1 MESTL
6 KQPLRTAHEHED
18 HEGPRDGPPA
28 EVASSA
34 PEQHLPPEH
43 AAAAADHANA
53 AHAADERPMPID
65 VAPRLRRL
73 PPYLFGRINAAKLRM
88 RQEGRDIIDLGM
100 GNPTDPTP
108 EPVVEK
114 LAEAARDPRNHRY
127 QMAAS
132 GIAGLKREVAK
143 KYKTKYDVDLDP
155 DEEIIVTIGSKE
167 GFSHLCLAILG
178 PGDTAVVP
186 DPAFPIHLYGPAM
199 AGANVIRIPLGTD
212 QAFLDRVE
220 QQLRDVFPRPKLL
233 ILNYPHNP
241 TAATVDAEFMQAAA
255 DLCNRYGVI
264 CLSDFAYGDIGFDGF
279 KPPSF
284 LAAKGAKRVGVEFTT
299 MSKSYNMAGWRVGF
313 CCGNREMVAALK
325 TIKGYY
331 DYGSFNP
338 IQIAGVIAMREFPNL
353 PDDQAE
359 KYEGRRDEVCRGLDR
374 LGWTY
379 EKPRASMFVWAR
391 IADEHLKAGED
402 DIDFSIRML
411 DEAEVALAPGSGFG
425 EQGRQWVRIALV
437 ENEQRLRQAMRNL
450 QRALVA

>member
-1 MESTL
+1 MSTATL
-6 KQPLRTAHEHED
+6 DEAAQTPEVLPIE
-18 HEGPRDGPPA
+18 EGDVAERDGPAVA
-28 EVASSA
+28 E
-34 PEQHLPPEH
+34 LP
-43 AAAAADHANA
+43 
-53 AHAADERPMPID
+53 MSFD
-65 VAPRLRRL
+65 VAPRLKRL

-88 RQEGRDIIDLGM
+88 RQEGRDVIDLGM

-108 EPVVEK
+108 QPVIDK
-114 LAEAARDPRNHRY
+114 LTEAAQDKGNHRY

-143 KYKTKYDVDLDP
+143 KYQKEHGVTLDP
-155 DEEIIVTIGSKE
+155 ETEVIVTIGSKE
-167 GFSHLCLAILG
+167 GISHLCLALLG

-220 QQLRDVFPRPKLL
+220 HSIRDVFPRPKLL

-241 TAATVDAEFMQAAA
+241 TAATVDADFMQAAA

-264 CLSDFAYGDIGFDGF
+264 CMSDFAYGDIGFDGYR
-279 KPPSF
+279 PPSF
-284 LAAKGAKRVGVEFTT
+284 LAATGAKRVGVEFTT
-299 MSKSYNMAGWRVGF
+299 MSKGYNMAGWRVGF
-313 CCGNREMVAALK
+313 CCGNAEMIAALK

-338 IQIAGVIAMREFPNL
+338 IQIAGVIAMRECADTPR
-353 PDDQAE
+353 DQAL
-359 KYEGRRDEVCRGLDR
+359 KYEARRDEVCRGLDK
-374 LGWTY
+374 LGWQY
-379 EKPRASMFVWAR
+379 DKPRASMFVWAK
-391 IADEHLKAGED
+391 IADEHLKPGED

-437 ENEQRLRQAMRNL
+437 ENEQRLRQSMKNL
-450 QRALVA
+450 QRALLGRD